1 MHNHPKRTLLTL
13 RLKLLAAFFLLFVA
27 LLGTMLGTW
36 WTLDRINQQ
45 ADRMAQ
51 RYAPQI
57 ERISDIQVLMFR
69 ISLEARHA
77 MLVTDPADA
86 AATVAR
92 IVAFR
97 EQKMKLFEEFE
108 ANITTERGREIAAQI
123 RAADVEFWRL
133 GQQAVGMVQ
142 AGDVPGAFRLLST
155 DLVPAR
161 DRMVG
166 HIVEL
171 RELQQQ
177 LMADAIAEA
186 DRVAFLAK
194 ITLAALCTLVLLIAA
209 WMVWSVLR
217 MMDGAFN
224 RAQSVTR
231 QIAGGELDTQVW
243 VRPGDEFGKLFASIS
258 SMQQRLNEVVSHVR
272 QTSTHVV
279 RAASE
284 LDHTNHDLSH
294 VTGQQ
299 SAAIEATAEHARS
312 MTGAI
317 ESSASNADNV
327 SRLAGKASE
336 IASQGGQAVTEVV
349 QEMQRIDEASRR
361 ISEIVSV
368 IDGIA
373 FQTNILALNAAVEAA
388 RAGEQGRGFAVV
400 AGEVRSL
407 AQRSTQAAREVK
419 QLIETSTQRVQTGS
433 AAAENAG
440 QTMQRVVESVDE
452 LSRLMGSI
460 AQATAQQRASAQ
472 ELDRAVGSLNE
483 SARSSAAVVQR
494 SQETAA
500 RLRDQA
506 HDLDETM
513 GAFHA
518 EGGSG
523 LQRA

>member
-171 RELQQQ
+171 REL
-177 LMADAIAEA
+177 
-186 DRVAFLAK
+186 
-194 ITLAALCTLVLLIAA
+194 
-209 WMVWSVLR
+209 
-217 MMDGAFN
+217 
-224 RAQSVTR
+224 
-231 QIAGGELDTQVW
+231 
-243 VRPGDEFGKLFASIS
+243 
-258 SMQQRLNEVVSHVR
+258 
-272 QTSTHVV
+272 
-279 RAASE
+279 
-284 LDHTNHDLSH
+284 
-294 VTGQQ
+294 
-299 SAAIEATAEHARS
+299 
-312 MTGAI
+312 
-317 ESSASNADNV
+317 
-327 SRLAGKASE
+327 
-336 IASQGGQAVTEVV
+336 
-349 QEMQRIDEASRR
+349 
-361 ISEIVSV
+361 
-368 IDGIA
+368 
-373 FQTNILALNAAVEAA
+373 
-388 RAGEQGRGFAVV
+388 
-400 AGEVRSL
+400 
-407 AQRSTQAAREVK
+407 
-419 QLIETSTQRVQTGS
+419 
-433 AAAENAG
+433 
-440 QTMQRVVESVDE
+440 
-452 LSRLMGSI
+452 
-460 AQATAQQRASAQ
+460 
-472 ELDRAVGSLNE
+472 
-483 SARSSAAVVQR
+483 
-494 SQETAA
+494 
-500 RLRDQA
+500 
-506 HDLDETM
+506 
-513 GAFHA
+513 
-518 EGGSG
+518 
-523 LQRA
+523 

>member
-1 MHNHPKRTLLTL
+1 MKHNTRSFFTL
-13 RLKLLAAFFLLFVA
+13 RQKLVASFALLFVTLA
-27 LLGTMLGTW
+27 ASGVAAW
-36 WTLDRINQQ
+36 WTLDHIGGQ

-77 MLVTDPADA
+77 MLVTSPEDG
-86 AATVAR
+86 AATVGR

-97 EQKMKLFEEFE
+97 EQKMRLFDEFE
-108 ANITTERGREIAAQI
+108 ANITTDRGREIAAQI

-171 RELQQQ
+171 RAWQQQ
-177 LMADAIAEA
+177 LMTEAIAEA
-186 DRVAFLAK
+186 DRVAIVAK
-194 ITLAALCTLVLLIAA
+194 LTMAAVCTLVLLISA

-217 MMDGAFN
+217 MMEGAFA

-231 QIAGGELDTQVW
+231 QIAGGELGAEVW
-243 VRPGDEFGKLFASIS
+243 VRPGDEFGKLFDSIS
-258 SMQQRLNEVVSHVR
+258 GMQQRLNEVVSRVR
-272 QTSTHVV
+272 QTSEDVV

-299 SAAIEATAEHARS
+299 SEAIEATAEHARN

-317 ESSASNADNV
+317 ESSARSADNV

-407 AQRSTQAAREVK
+407 AQRSAQAAKEVK
-419 QLIETSTQRVQTGS
+419 QLIEVSTQRVKTGS

-440 QTMQRVVESVDE
+440 QTMQRVVHSVDE
-452 LSRLMGSI
+452 LSHLMGSI

-472 ELDRAVGSLNE
+472 ELDRAVSALNA
-483 SARSSAAVVQR
+483 SAQQSASVVQR
-494 SQETAA
+494 SQETAS
-500 RLRDQA
+500 RLREQA
-506 HDLDETM
+506 NDLDGTM
-513 GAFHA
+513 GAF
-518 EGGSG
+518 
-523 LQRA
+523 RAA

>member
-1 MHNHPKRTLLTL
+1 MQNRSTRAHLSL
-13 RLKLLAAFFLLFVA
+13 RQKLIAAFLLLFVA
-27 LLGTMLGTW
+27 LLGTMAGTW
-36 WTLDRINQQ
+36 WTFDRIDQQ

-77 MLVTDPADA
+77 MLVTDPADG

-108 ANITTERGREIAAQI
+108 AHITTDRGREIAAQI

-171 RELQQQ
+171 RQWQQQ
-177 LMADAIAEA
+177 LMAEAIAEA

-194 ITLAALCTLVLLIAA
+194 ITLAALSTLVLLIAA

-217 MMDGAFN
+217 MMEGAFA

-243 VRPGDEFGKLFASIS
+243 VRPGDEFGKLFDSIS
-258 SMQQRLNEVVSHVR
+258 SMQQRLNEVVSRVR
-272 QTSTHVV
+272 QTSTDVV

-299 SAAIEATAEHARS
+299 SEAIEATAEHARS

-472 ELDRAVGSLNE
+472 ELDRAVGSLHDSSQQ
-483 SARSSAAVVQR
+483 SADVVQR

-500 RLRDQA
+500 RLRQQA
-506 HDLDETM
+506 NDLDETM
-513 GAFHA
+513 GAF
-518 EGGSG
+518 
-523 LQRA
+523 RAA

>member
-1 MHNHPKRTLLTL
+1 MPAHNTRERLTVRRKLILSFALLFLTL
-13 RLKLLAAFFLLFVA
+13 VA
-27 LLGTMLGTW
+27 TTVGAW
-36 WTLDRINQQ
+36 WTLDRIGDQ

-51 RYAPQI
+51 RYTPQI

-77 MLVTDPADA
+77 MLVTDPADG

-123 RAADVEFWRL
+123 RAADVDFWRL

-171 RELQQQ
+171 RAWQQQ
-177 LMADAIAEA
+177 LMAEAIAEA
-186 DRVAFLAK
+186 DRIAFIAK
-194 ITLAALCTLVLLIAA
+194 VSLGVVCTLVLLIAA
-209 WMVWSVLR
+209 WVVWSVLR
-217 MMDGAFN
+217 MMEGAFA

-231 QIAGGELDTQVW
+231 QIAGGELDATVW
-243 VRPGDEFGKLFASIS
+243 VRPGDEFGKLFDSIS
-258 SMQQRLNEVVSHVR
+258 NMQQRLNEVVSRVR

-279 RAASE
+279 SAASE
-284 LDHTNHDLSH
+284 LDQTNLDLRQVSDNQI
-294 VTGQQ
+294 G
-299 SAAIEATAEHARS
+299 AIEATAEHARS

-336 IASQGGQAVTEVV
+336 IASQGGKAVTEVV
-349 QEMQRIDEASRR
+349 QEMQRIDDASRR

-433 AAAENAG
+433 AAAQNAG

-483 SARSSAAVVQR
+483 SAHQSSAVVQR
-494 SQETAA
+494 SQDTAA
-500 RLRDQA
+500 RLREQA
-506 HDLDETM
+506 NDLDETM
-513 GAFHA
+513 GAF
-518 EGGSG
+518 
-523 LQRA
+523 RA